1 MRAYGLPSGPLLLGF
16 LGCLGSVGCGT
27 ASRDALIVAAEHRLE
42 EARTSR
48 RDSGGDAAFEI
59 YDAEEHLTDAR
70 AARDGRLGV
79 GGTGDARDAFR
90 SAEQAVVLPR

>member
-1 MRAYGLPSGPLLLGF
+1 MRVCGLRAGLVLLCF
-16 LGCLGSVGCGT
+16 LGCLGSVGCGG

-48 RDSGGDAAFEI
+48 RDSGGDAAFEV
-59 YDAEEHLTDAR
+59 YDAEEHLIDAR